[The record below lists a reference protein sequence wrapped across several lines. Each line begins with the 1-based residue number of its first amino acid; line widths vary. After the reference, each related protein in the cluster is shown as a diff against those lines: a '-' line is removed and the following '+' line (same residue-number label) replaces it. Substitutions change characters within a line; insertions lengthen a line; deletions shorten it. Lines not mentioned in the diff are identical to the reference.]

1 MKKYLE
7 KNVYEA
13 LQDRLKFIF
22 DNFDNIYVSFS
33 GGKDSGLLLNMVLS
47 YKRRNKIAKKIGVFH
62 QDFEAQYQT
71 TTDFVSRMFE
81 NNLRDI
87 EPYWVCLPMGSRC
100 AVSNYQM
107 YWYPWD
113 PDKEELWVRPMPKM
127 PYIIN
132 MDNNPFD
139 FYRYKMVQEDLYA
152 EFGEWYSRQKKG
164 KTICLLGI
172 RADESLNRYRAYA
185 NDRKTIMQ
193 GNQWTTKMGE
203 NWWNAYPI
211 YDWTTKDVWI
221 ANGKFD
227 YDYNRIYDLFW
238 KAGLSISQMRV
249 ASPYHESAKESLNLY
264 RVLEPATWVRV
275 VSRVQGANFGAIY
288 GSSHALGAREKDLP
302 PGHTWRSYV
311 KFLLA
316 TLPEAMRRNYI
327 EKFKTSIRFWWK
339 KGGVVDEEA
348 IKELEACNYPIRHN
362 GKSNYKSNK
371 EKIAFLGTPDHT
383 DDIKSTIDIPSWKRM
398 AVCILK
404 NDHLCK
410 YMGFSQTQKQNQRQK
425 ELMEKYKKL

>member
-288 GSSHALGAREKDLP
+288 GSSHALGARKIKLP

>member
-264 RVLEPATWVRV
+264 RVLEPAIWVRV

-288 GSSHALGAREKDLP
+288 GSSHALGARKIELP

>member
-288 GSSHALGAREKDLP
+288 GSSHALGARKIELP

-339 KGGVVDEEA
+339 KGGVVDEKA